1 MKMEMS
7 TQSPDSL
14 VLRFEQRFLKVSYEA
29 TKIKASFDRIRAQ
42 VAQEAEQK
50 SRPAARIYNDMRA
63 VKA

>member
-1 MKMEMS
+1 
-7 TQSPDSL
+7 
-14 VLRFEQRFLKVSYEA
+14 LKVSYEA
-29 TKIKASFDRIRAQ
+29 TKIKASFDRLRAQ